1 MNHLPNLVKEEF
13 PADAPMPSS
22 SSSASSTFLPRP
34 MDGLHELGPPPFLT
48 KTFDVVDDPS
58 TNQVV
63 SWSRTSNSFIVWDPH
78 TFAMTLLPRYFKHN
92 NFSSFVRQLNT
103 YTRKWE
109 AGIGAPLLKGLSKK
123 RKQECSGFRKVDPDR
138 WEFANEGFVKGQK
151 HLLKTIKRRKPPSH
165 ALPPQQQAL
174 GPFLEVGRF
183 GLDGEIDRLR
193 RDKKMLMSEIVKL
206 RQDQQNTRAHL
217 QVLEARLQGT
227 EQKQQQMM
235 TFLARA
241 MQNPDFL
248 QQLIQQKERRKELE
262 EAVTKKRRRPID
274 RAPDPGGAETS
285 GSRGLGTPFKLEATE
300 LQDLYGYQ
308 VSELENLA
316 LEIQAYERNKD
327 GEEAYEEKQGGAGE
341 LTDDFWEELLN
352 EGISEK
358 SGAEHQ
364 GQDDEDV
371 NFLAEKLGYLSSSSP
386 KQ

>member
-1 MNHLPNLVKEEF
+1 
-13 PADAPMPSS
+13 
-22 SSSASSTFLPRP
+22 
-34 MDGLHELGPPPFLT
+34 
-48 KTFDVVDDPS
+48 
-58 TNQVV
+58 
-63 SWSRTSNSFIVWDPH
+63 
-78 TFAMTLLPRYFKHN
+78 
-92 NFSSFVRQLNT
+92 
-103 YTRKWE
+103 
-109 AGIGAPLLKGLSKK
+109 
-123 RKQECSGFRKVDPDR
+123 
-138 WEFANEGFVKGQK
+138 
-151 HLLKTIKRRKPPSH
+151 
-165 ALPPQQQAL
+165 
-174 GPFLEVGRF
+174 
-183 GLDGEIDRLR
+183 
-193 RDKKMLMSEIVKL
+193 MLMSEIVKL

-262 EAVTKKRRRPID
+262 EAITKKRRRPID

-285 GSRGLGTPFKLEATE
+285 GSQGLGTPFKLEATE

-371 NFLAEKLGYLSSSSP
+371 NFLAVKLGYLSSSSP
-386 KQ
+386 K